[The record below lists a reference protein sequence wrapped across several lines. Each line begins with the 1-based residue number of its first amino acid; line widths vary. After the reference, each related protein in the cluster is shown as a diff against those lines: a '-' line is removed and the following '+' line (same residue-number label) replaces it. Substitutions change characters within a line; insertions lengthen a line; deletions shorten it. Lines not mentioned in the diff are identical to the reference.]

1 VRIAVTL
8 RGEFDL
14 CRFQYSANPAL
25 RALLTSGKPGRHNG
39 LPATIIVSTTL
50 QDLRATTIAKG
61 LTGAGSLLPMSDSS
75 TKATPSGSVTPNDSH
90 HLAAGT
96 AGAGH
101 VCGNR
106 QYLAARAFS
115 LLRDRC

>member
-1 VRIAVTL
+1 M
-8 RGEFDL
+8 
-14 CRFQYSANPAL
+14 
-25 RALLTSGKPGRHNG
+25 RALPTRGKPSRHNG
-39 LPATIIVSTTL
+39 LPATITVNTTL
-50 QDLRATTIAKG
+50 QGIRTTIAKG

-75 TKATPSGSVTPNDSH
+75 AKATPSGSVTPNDSH
-90 HLAAGT
+90 RLAAGT

-106 QYLAARAFS
+106 QYLDARAFS